1 MSIFN
6 YYPYIE
12 YNGIKGTHILNKI
25 EVIRSYLDSYQRF
38 YNYTIKENERAD
50 IIAYK
55 EYGDASLD
63 WIIYLVNGVTDPYAD
78 WIMDDK
84 NFISYLENKYNT
96 KAEKLASPLINS
108 SIVYY
113 YYKGIPS
120 DTPEDIA
127 SYNYTMAPE
136 TYDYKAAISPLLVT
150 GWEPK
155 TVWDYESELNEAK
168 REIKLLRPQYIS
180 EFKQQFKDIM
190 NAGLYNG

>member
-6 YYPYIE
+6 YYPYID
-12 YNGIKGTHILNKI
+12 YNNIKGTHILNKI
-25 EVIRSYLDSYQRF
+25 EVIRSYLSSYQRF

-63 WIIYLVNGVTDPYAD
+63 WIIYMVNGVVDPYSD
-78 WIMDDK
+78 WVMDDK
-84 NFISYLENKYNT
+84 DFIAYLEKKYNT
-96 KAEKLASPLINS
+96 KAEKLTSPTINS

-113 YYKGIPS
+113 YYKGLPS
-120 DTPEDIA
+120 DTPEEIA

-136 TYDYKAAISPLLVT
+136 TYDYKAAINPNLVL
-150 GWEPK
+150 GWAPR
-155 TVWDYESELNEAK
+155 TVWDYENELNEQK
-168 REIKLLRPQYIS
+168 REIKMLRAEFIS

-190 NAGLYNG
+190 SSGLYNG